1 VVFGGT
7 FEALDTFT
15 VTVNGTAYKVT
26 GRGSA
31 MGTSALV
38 YKNRIYVAAY
48 NIVRYSQINDYDDFT
63 DATPASG
70 AGFFAVAGA
79 QGSSRIVALA
89 PYQDRVAIFAR
100 EFVATYFLETDAQLN
115 AFDQTIGETGTESA
129 GSVIAYGNRD
139 LFYLDQIGV
148 RSLQARD
155 SSNTATVNDI
165 GTLVDTYIA
174 DLRDSLQPTSVRNA
188 KAVIEPRDGLYMLAM
203 GDQVI
208 VLSRYPS
215 SSITAWT
222 VLKPG
227 FSITDFARL
236 GSELYARSG
245 NNIYAYGGLDGDTY
259 VDADSAVVE
268 LPFLDIK
275 TPATYKHLT
284 GTDLFAKGTWEMR
297 ILTDPN
303 DETVQPLVTRIT
315 GVSVNLGP
323 IAAGLKASIFAVKLT
338 CTSDGEASLSQTI
351 IHHDLNE
358 KRIG

>member
-1 VVFGGT
+1 
-7 FEALDTFT
+7 
-15 VTVNGTAYKVT
+15 
-26 GRGSA
+26 
-31 MGTSALV
+31 
-38 YKNRIYVAAY
+38 
-48 NIVRYSQINDYDDFT
+48 
-63 DATPASG
+63 
-70 AGFFAVAGA
+70 
-79 QGSSRIVALA
+79 
-89 PYQDRVAIFAR
+89 
-100 EFVATYFLETDAQLN
+100 
-115 AFDQTIGETGTESA
+115 
-129 GSVIAYGNRD
+129 
-139 LFYLDQIGV
+139 
-148 RSLQARD
+148 
-155 SSNTATVNDI
+155 
-165 GTLVDTYIA
+165 
-174 DLRDSLQPTSVRNA
+174 
-188 KAVIEPRDGLYMLAM
+188 MLAM